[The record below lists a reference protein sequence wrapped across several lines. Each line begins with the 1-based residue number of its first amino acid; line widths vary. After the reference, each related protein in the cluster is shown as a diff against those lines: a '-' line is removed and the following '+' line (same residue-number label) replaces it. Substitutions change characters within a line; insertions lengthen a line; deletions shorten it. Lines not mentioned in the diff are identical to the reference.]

1 MRRSTGIEFAPDSC
15 VLVAARR
22 RGPATEVSALHALEG
37 AAWPSHEV
45 AVTSTLKAARR
56 ANRLPRNAAVIVW
69 GLPDDASSQEPS
81 TRAAVRPVVAAGF
94 NVRHVLTPPQAL
106 AALAA
111 TRPDIDPEA
120 AVAWMALNTYGVALA
135 IVRRGELLFSRTFDW
150 PYRGGVETSKGQLLQ
165 RYALVAHLAPE
176 LQRGIA
182 SVRAGWGATV
192 ERAVTCGN
200 LPELRSLTMPLIEEL
215 DLEVETLDSIE
226 GLRPVGRAKVDRFA
240 ESAPAV
246 RLAAAAAVAPPP
258 RVSRA
263 LSPFVRAA
271 AVVALSAGLAWLA
284 WAAFRAQQGQPG
296 TPGMPPTVVSR
307 GGEGPR
313 APILPPAGSPAQPD
327 PDATPKSAPAQEPA
341 PSGPPLPPPAAVPI
355 PSLPMRP
362 TLGSTSAPATPP
374 PATPVPSIPESA
386 PTVPPAKPP
395 VATGSPPV
403 TAPRPLA
410 QPVPAVPPVT
420 PPVGTPPSAA
430 RPATPAPVPPPAR
443 SLESQPQV
451 PRILEEVRP
460 LPPSAPAPATRPPA
474 PLKEPL
480 PRIESIL
487 IDHTRR
493 LAIIDGRIVG
503 VGDAVGPR
511 VVVRIDAEGVV
522 LREPSGLNVRV
533 PLRDGWRNTGL

>member
-22 RGPATEVSALHALEG
+22 RGATTDVSALHVLEG

-45 AVTSTLKAARR
+45 AITSTLKGARR
-56 ANRLPRNAAVIVW
+56 ANRLPRKAAVIVW
-69 GLPDDASSQEPS
+69 GLPDDASPQEPS

-94 NVRHVLTPPQAL
+94 NVRQVLTPPQAL

-111 TRPDIDPEA
+111 TRPDIDPDA

-150 PYRGGVETSKGQLLQ
+150 PYLSGVETSKGQLLQ
-165 RYALVAHLAPE
+165 RYALVAYLAPE

-182 SVRAGWGATV
+182 AVRTGSGATV

-226 GLRPVGRAKVDRFA
+226 GLRPTGRARVDRFA
-240 ESAPAV
+240 ESAPAI
-246 RLAAAAAVAPPP
+246 RLAAAAAVLPPP
-258 RVSRA
+258 RVSRS
-263 LSPFVRAA
+263 LSPVARAA
-271 AVVALSAGLAWLA
+271 AVVALIAALGWVA
-284 WAAFRAQQGQPG
+284 WAAFRAQQDQAGLPG
-296 TPGMPPTVVSR
+296 TPSTVVSR
-307 GGEGPR
+307 GGDGPR
-313 APILPPAGSPAQPD
+313 APILPPAGSPPQPD
-327 PDATPKSAPAQEPA
+327 SDAPTSPTAQEPV
-341 PSGPPLPPPAAVPI
+341 PSGLSLSPPATVPI
-355 PSLPMRP
+355 PSLPMQP
-362 TLGSTSAPATPP
+362 PFGSTPAPATPP
-374 PATPVPSIPESA
+374 PATTVPSIPQSA
-386 PTVPPAKPP
+386 PTVPPARPP
-395 VATGSPPV
+395 VATEGPPLK
-403 TAPRPLA
+403 APQSRP
-410 QPVPAVPPVT
+410 QPVPAVPP
-420 PPVGTPPSAA
+420 
-430 RPATPAPVPPPAR
+430 ATPTPVPPPAWP
-443 SLESQPQV
+443 LESQPQV

-460 LPPSAPAPATRPPA
+460 LPPPAPAPASRPPA

-480 PRIESIL
+480 PSVESIL

-511 VVVRIDAEGVV
+511 VVVRIDAEAVV
-522 LREPSGLNVRV
+522 LREPSGLDVSV
-533 PLRDGWRNTGL
+533 PLRDRWRNTRL